1 MRHSG
6 RMERWVMYTA
16 AVLLCLVLVSF
27 WLMSNIF
34 ARYTTSGTGG
44 DDARVASFVFHLE
57 DSASKTFDLSSINE
71 PGKTAEYIF
80 TVTNQRGNSI
90 SEVAEQYT
98 IELEAEGSIPVQC
111 KVVKSIAADDAETTE
126 TVCQTN
132 NFSSQSDN
140 TNSEENNNEENNS
153 GENNPGAKSSAIA
166 VPASQAYEQE
176 YTLSVKW
183 PEAYND
189 AQYAGASG
197 RAAVTLTV
205 HAEQID

>member
-16 AVLLCLVLVSF
+16 TVLLCLVLASF

-57 DSASKTFDLSSINE
+57 DSASKTFDLSSINQ

-111 KVVKSIAADDAETTE
+111 EVVKSTDADDTETTE

-132 NFSSQSDN
+132 NFGSQSDDTN
-140 TNSEENNNEENNS
+140 ANSEENNNEENNL
-153 GENNPGAKSSAIA
+153 GATSSAIA
-166 VPASQAYEQE
+166 VPASQAYEQK

-183 PEAYND
+183 SETHND
-189 AQYAGASG
+189 VKYAGAGG